1 MHGFSRTISMKRR
14 DCGPSLWLSQQQPLT
29 TWFSWRTRSPEP
41 MGGAWVKTKIFQP
54 SADGCDATTSSNHWS
69 CSSSMVTSWLVYLAE
84 RKTVEPRP
92 TSRVFSAIC
101 RLNCMVGLPWMRSIA
116 SRLASSV
123 ANSSMPS
130 RSWLP
135 PITSYGTSNE
145 ERNLAASSWHAVVPA
160 KSSSVS
166 CGRTDLDSPRSP
178 RLTSAVAT
186 PRLLA
191 SSRIGMKCSRPA

>member
-1 MHGFSRTISMKRR
+1 MQRCLRTSSMNLTVAL
-14 DCGPSLWLSQQQPLT
+14 PPEWLSQQQPLT
-29 TWFSWRTRSPEP
+29 TWFSCSTRRPEP
-41 MGGAWVKTKIFQP
+41 MGGACVKTKIFQP
-54 SADGCDATTSSNHWS
+54 SADGCDSTMSSNHLS
-69 CSSSMVTSWLVYLAE
+69 CSSSMVTSWLVYFAV
-84 RKTVEPRP
+84 RKTVEPSP
-92 TSRVFSAIC
+92 TSSVFSAIC

-116 SRLASSV
+116 LRLASSV
-123 ANSSMPS
+123 GNSSMPS

-135 PITSYGTSNE
+135 PMTSYGTSKD

-166 CGRTDLDSPRSP
+166 WGRTDLDSPRSP

-191 SSRIGMKCSRPA
+191 SCRMGRKCSRPV